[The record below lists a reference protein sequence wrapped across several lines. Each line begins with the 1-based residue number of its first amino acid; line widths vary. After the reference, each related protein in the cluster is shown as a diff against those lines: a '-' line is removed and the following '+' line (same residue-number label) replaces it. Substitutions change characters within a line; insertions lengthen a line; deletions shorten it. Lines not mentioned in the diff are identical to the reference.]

1 MRRASTV
8 PFYRKPW
15 FILLMLLILFPVGVL
30 LLWLYGQ
37 WGKRAKI
44 ALAAAC
50 CVFFAVVLA
59 LQGCRPA
66 AVSAAATP
74 AGSAAVQALS
84 AATPA
89 PEPTKTAT
97 ATPLP
102 TPSATPQPTPTPS
115 PTPLPTPTPTP
126 KRTAAPGMA
135 LVTVMLVSAE
145 QTGGASIGGEW
156 SYDVTVNGKPLPA
169 EGFELMVKSASTMK
183 IVCTATEDDKRP
195 DVGKATLSFSV
206 KKLQPGDNPYSVQV
220 SVKENGGRN
229 IGKSAVWT
237 FDFVV
242 TLG

>member
-1 MRRASTV
+1 MQSASTV

-15 FILLMLLILFPVGVL
+15 FLLLMLLFLFPVGAL
-30 LLWLYGQ
+30 LLWRFSH
-37 WGKRAKI
+37 WSKRAKI
-44 ALAAAC
+44 ALTAVFG
-50 CVFFAVVLA
+50 VFFVVVLA
-59 LQGCRPA
+59 AQGNRPA

-89 PEPTKTAT
+89 PAPTKTAT
-97 ATPLP
+97 ATPSP
-102 TPSATPQPTPTPS
+102 TPSPTPKPTPTPS
-115 PTPLPTPTPTP
+115 PTPQPTPTPTP
-126 KRTAAPGMA
+126 KRTAPPGMA
-135 LVTVMLVSAE
+135 LVTVKLIGAE

-156 SYDVTVNGKPLPA
+156 SYDVTVNGEPLPM
-169 EGFELMVKSASTMK
+169 EGVELMVKSASTMK

-206 KKLQPGDNPYSVQV
+206 KKLQPGGNPYSVQV

-242 TLG
+242 TLS